1 MKNVLVYILLFAMLT
16 AALTACNANTNNRV
30 DEEMANAGDRI
41 EDDAERAEDRMEEDF
56 NGMMSPM
63 PDMKDGTVNDNDG
76 IITEGDNG
84 PLNTPA
90 TTAPATAAPKTKN
103 P

>member
-1 MKNVLVYILLFAMLT
+1 
-16 AALTACNANTNNRV
+16 
-30 DEEMANAGDRI
+30 
-41 EDDAERAEDRMEEDF
+41 MEEDF